1 MEIVLP
7 ARDSGDEKRSETR
20 SRLSERAADGFDGRT
35 RPTRALEDLAILRFD
50 EVARRGIP
58 AQAAQRGAGNFAV
71 RGDCPILIE
80 HVEQHEFRPRCWF
93 LAAHLVSS
101 FCKPTCHTGAQTGT
115 PPKLTLLRHPL
126 KCLALA
132 LNAVEKL
139 SALDRKKPNEL
150 VLPAPVGH
158 ARSG

>member
-1 MEIVLP
+1 MCPQGVRICILTEVGRAYYRCERQEIFPCVGRLCREAERAISYVGVKVPRVPLQSPDIRMEIVLP
-7 ARDSGDEKRSETR
+7 ARDNGDEKRSETR

-50 EVARRGIP
+50 KVARRGIP

-93 LAAHLVSS
+93 PAAHLVSS
-101 FCKPTCHTGAQTGT
+101 F
-115 PPKLTLLRHPL
+115 
-126 KCLALA
+126 
-132 LNAVEKL
+132 
-139 SALDRKKPNEL
+139 
-150 VLPAPVGH
+150 
-158 ARSG
+158 